1 MKKQNEINKQQ
12 MSLNTAK
19 NSSKNRKKL
28 TLHKV
33 AKGMQ
38 GITLIALVVTIIVLL
53 ILAGIA
59 LNLTIGQNG
68 IFSRAEKA
76 ANTWRN
82 AETNEQLA
90 LGELADWMDKYAN
103 GKGETGDAEEP
114 EEGTLAWMYEQAI
127 ADGCTNDD
135 GTCDNPNH
143 LHIGDYVDFGKKVNE
158 YLQTLPSQA
167 INVEVEKRDTG
178 MSYTQHY
185 TVSASTNQVKW
196 RVLGYDNQKKEVK
209 LKAETPLQTSDS
221 GQDGMLGLYGAEAY
235 LYAPARLDSI
245 CDDIYGKMGIV
256 TEARSMKMEDVNN
269 VFGIT
274 DIKSKDVMPIMN
286 DSSYEYGDSLS
297 SITGVTPDDFINYL
311 NDIKETHPEVT
322 CSEEYNDNYNL
333 RSDFTSKYGK
343 PLTNEKVT
351 GYAYIISDGNDN
363 VSEMPLPEE
372 VKEKIINT
380 SSTKYDLLFKNAT
393 YETSGAYWLSSPGV
407 YERDGFAYFGPGAV
421 GVNVGVSI
429 ATGGGDTFYSNGYV
443 YYRGFGL
450 CPVVSLESGVRT
462 EDVPKV

>member
-1 MKKQNEINKQQ
+1 MKKQNETNKQQ

-59 LNLTIGQNG
+59 LNLTIGENG

-167 INVEVEKRDTG
+167 INVEVEKKDTG

-221 GQDGMLGLYGAEAY
+221 GQDGVLGLYGAEAY

-351 GYAYIISDGNDN
+351 GYAYIIRDGNDN

-407 YERDGFAYFGPGAV
+407 GEGGGRAYFGPGAV
-421 GVNVGVSI
+421 YVYAGMSI
-429 ATGGGDTFYSNGYV
+429 AVLGATFYSNGNV
-443 YYRGFGL
+443 LYRGCGL

>member
-1 MKKQNEINKQQ
+1 MKNSKIFTLKKLKKQ
-12 MSLNTAK
+12 AK
-19 NSSKNRKKL
+19 
-28 TLHKV
+28 
-33 AKGMQ
+33 

-59 LNLTIGQNG
+59 LNLTIGENG

-90 LGELADWMDKYAN
+90 LGELGEWIGNYLGEN
-103 GKGETGDAEEP
+103 GTGGVQEA

-167 INVEVEKRDTG
+167 INVEVEKKDTG

-196 RVLGYDNQKKEVK
+196 RVLGYDSQKKEVK

-221 GQDGMLGLYGAEAY
+221 GQDGMLELYGAEAY
-235 LYAPARLDSI
+235 LYAPDRLDSI
-245 CDDIYGKMGIV
+245 VKEIYGGMDIV
-256 TEARSMKMEDVNN
+256 TEARSMKMEDVSN

-274 DIKSKDVMPIMN
+274 DIKSKDVMPTMN
-286 DSSYEYGDSLS
+286 NSSYKYGDSLS

-311 NDIKETHPEVT
+311 NNIKETHPEVT
-322 CSEEYNDNYNL
+322 CSEEYQSSEL
-333 RSDFTSKYGK
+333 RSEFYNNYEK
-343 PLTNEKVT
+343 PLTNEKIT
-351 GYAYIISDGNDN
+351 GYTYIISDGNDN

-407 YERDGFAYFGPGAV
+407 VEGGGLAVFGPGAV
-421 GVNVGVSI
+421 RVNGGLSV
-429 ATGGGDTFYSNGYV
+429 AGGGSHTFYSGGGVNGN
-443 YYRGFGL
+443 GFGL

>member
-59 LNLTIGQNG
+59 INLTIGENG

-143 LHIGDYVDFGKKVNE
+143 LHIGDYVDFEKKVNE

-167 INVEVEKRDTG
+167 INVEVEKKDTG

-221 GQDGMLGLYGAEAY
+221 GQDGVLGLYGAEAY

-256 TEARSMKMEDVNN
+256 TEARSMKMGDVNN

-351 GYAYIISDGNDN
+351 GYAYIIRDGNDN

-407 YERDGFAYFGPGAV
+407 FGNDGYAGFGPGAV
-421 GVNVGVSI
+421 YVYVGMSIAYGGGNTFNSGGNVGV
-429 ATGGGDTFYSNGYV
+429 N
-443 YYRGFGL
+443 GFGL